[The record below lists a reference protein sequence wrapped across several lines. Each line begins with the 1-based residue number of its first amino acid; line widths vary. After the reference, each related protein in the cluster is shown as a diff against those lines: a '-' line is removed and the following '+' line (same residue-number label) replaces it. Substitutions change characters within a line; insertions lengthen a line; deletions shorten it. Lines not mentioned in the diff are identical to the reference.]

1 LLTKKLAYAMP
12 KQLSRP
18 SNSISSENRAK
29 CSNQSFYDVWGF
41 RKNILGIQ
49 DERCKEKS
57 PLQPNVD
64 S

>member
-1 LLTKKLAYAMP
+1 MP
-12 KQLSRP
+12 KNLSRP
-18 SNSISSENRAK
+18 SNSILSESRAK

-41 RKNILGIQ
+41 KKNILGIQ
-49 DERCKEKS
+49 DERFRKKS

>member
-1 LLTKKLAYAMP
+1 LLIKKLTYATP
-12 KQLSRP
+12 KQLPRP
-18 SNSISSENRAK
+18 SNSIPSESRTK

-41 RKNILGIQ
+41 KKNVLGIQ
-49 DERCKEKS
+49 DERFRKKS